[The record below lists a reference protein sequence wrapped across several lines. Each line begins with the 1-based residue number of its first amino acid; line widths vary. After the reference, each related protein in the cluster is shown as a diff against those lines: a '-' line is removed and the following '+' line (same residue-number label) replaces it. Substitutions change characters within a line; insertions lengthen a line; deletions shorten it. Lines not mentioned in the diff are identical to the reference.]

1 MQIVVIFALVIAGVA
16 ILFAV
21 QNNTPVTITFL
32 AWKAQSPLALVL
44 LIALVTGA
52 LISLLASLPTIARD
66 KLNVRSHRKR
76 VSELEASLS
85 DHKTRLD
92 EAQKKLQDGEPEKT
106 EIKNEGDTG
115 KQADN

>member
-21 QNNTPVTITFL
+21 QNNAPVTITFFT
-32 AWKAQSPLALVL
+32 WKVQSPLALVL
-44 LIALVTGA
+44 LVALVTGA

-66 KLNVRSHRKR
+66 KLNIRSHRKR
-76 VSELEASLS
+76 MSELEGSLS

-92 EAQKKLQDGEPEKT
+92 EAQKRLQEGETEKT
-106 EIKNEGDTG
+106 
-115 KQADN
+115 